1 MVKAPG
7 AAEFVPDTT
16 DLARLREA
24 AGGCHGCDLYRH
36 ASRTVFGEG
45 PAHAP
50 MVMIGEQPGER
61 EDLAGH
67 PFVGPA
73 GTLLNRALADA
84 GIDRDAV
91 YLTNAVK
98 HFKFTERGKRRIH
111 QKPGRTEIVACTPW
125 LTAELDAIR
134 PRLVVCLGAVAAQ
147 AVFGPA
153 FRITR
158 DRGRLIAHDDHRAL
172 ATIHPA
178 AALRAPDRDEAYD
191 GLVADLTEAATAL
204 SGTSS

>member
-1 MVKAPG
+1 M
-7 AAEFVPDTT
+7 PDTT

-50 MVMIGEQPGER
+50 MVMIGEQPGDR

-147 AVFGPA
+147 AVFGPD

-178 AALRAPDRDEAYD
+178 AALRAPDRDEAYE

>member
-7 AAEFVPDTT
+7 AAEFVPDTM

-50 MVMIGEQPGER
+50 MVMIGEQPGDR

-134 PRLVVCLGAVAAQ
+134 PQLVVCLGAVAAQ
-147 AVFGPA
+147 AVFGPD

-178 AALRAPDRDEAYD
+178 AALRAPDRDEAYE

-204 SGTSS
+204 SGTGS

>member
-7 AAEFVPDTT
+7 AEEFVPHTS
-16 DLARLREA
+16 DLARLRA
-24 AGGCHGCDLYRH
+24 AARGCQGCELHRR
-36 ASRTVFGEG
+36 ATRTVFGEG
-45 PAHAP
+45 PENAQV
-50 MVMIGEQPGER
+50 VMIGEQPGDR

-73 GTLLNRALADA
+73 GTLLDRALMDA

-111 QKPGRTEIVACTPW
+111 QRPGRTEIVACTPW
-125 LTAELDAIR
+125 LSAELGAIR
-134 PRLVVCLGAVAAQ
+134 PRLVVCLGAIAAQ
-147 AVFGPA
+147 ALFGTD

-158 DRGRLIAHDDHRAL
+158 ERGHVIVQDERHAL
-172 ATIHPA
+172 ATVHPSAVLRSPDRAVAYDEFVSDLTVA
-178 AALRAPDRDEAYD
+178 AA
-191 GLVADLTEAATAL
+191 DLAAT
-204 SGTSS
+204 G